1 MVVDTSIFI
10 DFLRKKD
17 KTKSELYLIPDSTQ
31 LYISSITLYELLM
44 GATTDE
50 KLNDINL
57 LIQNIPVLSF
67 DQQIA
72 SKAGEIFHKLKK
84 ENKLIEFRDIFIA
97 STCLVY
103 ELALKTLNINHFI
116 RIKGLELI

>member
-17 KTKSELYLIPDSTQ
+17 KTKTQLYLISDNTQ
-31 LYISSITLYELLM
+31 LFISSITLFELLM
-44 GATTDE
+44 GATSNE
-50 KLNDINL
+50 KLKDINL
-57 LIQNIPVLSF
+57 LLQGIPVLSF
-67 DQQIA
+67 DQEIA
-72 SKAGEIFHKLKK
+72 FTAGEIFHKLKK

-97 STCLVY
+97 ATCLVN
-103 ELALKTLNINHFI
+103 ELPLKTLNINHFI